1 MTKTEVVGELDMYI
15 NQLKPAIKQVQTFF
29 GGYKRTVEFWR
40 RYARERTHDQ
50 HLIDI
55 ADNDIKLVE
64 QLEYVAEWLQDHLD
78 NLEKLKKELIK

>member
-1 MTKTEVVGELDMYI
+1 MTKTEVVDVLDMYI
-15 NQLKPAIKQVQTFF
+15 NELKPAIKQVETLF

-50 HLIDI
+50 QLKDI

-64 QLEYVAEWLQDHLD
+64 QLEYVAEWLQDHLN
-78 NLEKLKKELIK
+78 NLEKLKKELGK